1 MILQVRIYVKLD
13 SKANTVFL
21 SQIYQTGLDHYY
33 QKTRPQMLQ
42 LIQHGRFLAAK
53 MVGFSIMS
61 RSSVKLYSRYLLGEE
76 PSHLSILC
84 LGVQV
89 CDCLGKQLTIM
100 DGRAWYDHSTTMI
113 LIGYQ
118 IFSSSTF
125 LAVDICSLISF
136 HLNIDSHFHFPV
148 LKILPLSF
156 SQS

>member
-1 MILQVRIYVKLD
+1 
-13 SKANTVFL
+13 
-21 SQIYQTGLDHYY
+21 
-33 QKTRPQMLQ
+33 MLQ

-61 RSSVKLYSRYLLGEE
+61 RSSAKLYLRYLLGEE

-100 DGRAWYDHSTTMI
+100 DGRAWYDHSPTMI

-148 LKILPLSF
+148 LKTLPLNF
-156 SQS
+156 SSIMIKTGMNKEPEQSMKLIQLTLMCARKVISQL